1 MQIASTILKRRRHS
15 RFLSDTVRKMRHYAA
30 QFNSVKGKQLKIM
43 HLHKL
48 ILLIM
53 ITGGLALW
61 GTANANNVPLILKKH
76 LSKEPIN
83 KAKVLV
89 AMAKQH
95 EHAEGVPRD
104 YNRAMELY
112 CKAAEQGYDEA
123 LYSLGWMYANGRGVS
138 RNDGI
143 AVQLFTLAAEK
154 GHSQANTMVRYLE
167 TAQEPELPDC
177 LQSIANTSTVDY
189 SDKPF
194 FDLVLKLAPEYNL
207 DPNLVMAIIAVESA
221 FNEQAV
227 SHKNAQGLMQLI
239 PATAERFA
247 VKNIFD
253 AEENIRGGMAYLRW
267 LLAFFKGDVTLA
279 VAAYN
284 AGEGAV
290 EKYQGI
296 PPFTETQNYVKKIQ
310 AQYAQLTHP
319 YEPDIVHRH
328 AVIALSEYK

>member
-1 MQIASTILKRRRHS
+1 
-15 RFLSDTVRKMRHYAA
+15 
-30 QFNSVKGKQLKIM
+30 M

-48 ILLIM
+48 TLPLLLM
-53 ITGGLALW
+53 ITCSLW
-61 GTANANNVPLILKKH
+61 DAANASNVSNVSLVLKKH

-83 KAKVLV
+83 KAKILV
-89 AMAKQH
+89 SMAKQH

-104 YNRAMELY
+104 YGRAQELY
-112 CKAAEQGYDEA
+112 CKAAGQGYDEA
-123 LYSLGWMYANGRGVS
+123 LYALGWMYANGRGVR
-138 RNDGI
+138 RNDNI
-143 AVQLFTLAAEK
+143 AVQLFVMAAEH
-154 GHSQANTMVRYLE
+154 GHSHASKMIDYLD
-167 TAQEPELPDC
+167 TSHDPELPEC
-177 LQSIANTSTVDY
+177 LQSMADNNATDY

-194 FDLVLKLAPEYNL
+194 FDLVQKLAPEYNL
-207 DPNLVMAIIAVESA
+207 DPNLVMAVIAVESA
-221 FNEQAV
+221 YNVQAV

-239 PATAERFA
+239 PATAERFE

-290 EKYQGI
+290 ERHQGI
-296 PPFTETQNYVKKIQ
+296 PPYTETQNYVKKIL
-310 AQYAQLTHP
+310 AQYSKLTHP

-328 AVIALSEYK
+328 AVIALSEYE

>member
-1 MQIASTILKRRRHS
+1 
-15 RFLSDTVRKMRHYAA
+15 
-30 QFNSVKGKQLKIM
+30 M

-48 ILLIM
+48 TLLLIM
-53 ITGGLALW
+53 TCSFVLW
-61 GTANANNVPLILKKH
+61 SAANASNVPLVLKKH

-83 KAKVLV
+83 KAKIMVS
-89 AMAKQH
+89 MAKQH

-104 YNRAMELY
+104 YGRALELY

-123 LYSLGWMYANGRGVS
+123 LYSLGWMYANGRGVQ
-138 RNDGI
+138 RNDSI
-143 AVQLFTLAAEK
+143 AVQLFVMAADQ
-154 GHSQANTMVRYLE
+154 GHSHANRMIRYLD
-167 TAQEPELPDC
+167 TSHDPELPEC
-177 LQSIANTSTVDY
+177 LQSMADNNAVDY

-194 FDLVLKLAPEYNL
+194 FDLVQKLAPEYNL

-221 FNEQAV
+221 YNVQAV

-239 PATAERFA
+239 PATAERFE

-253 AEENIRGGMAYLRW
+253 AEDNIRGGMAYLRW

-279 VAAYN
+279 VAGYN

-290 EKYQGI
+290 ERHKGI
-296 PPFTETQNYVKKIQ
+296 PPYTETQNYVKKIQ
-310 AQYAQLTHP
+310 AQYAKPTHP

-328 AVIALSEYK
+328 AMIALSEYK